1 MKAYGF
7 AATALSPFFLAAV
20 GRNGSADGESPGFVF
35 SVLIFIAIVLVTIV
49 NRKKQADAEV
59 PKKLGSVPPRR
70 PEARPEKRPA
80 VPAPG
85 AGKGERERRDEL
97 KSLLEAGLIS
107 QEEYR
112 ERAAAIN
119 KFQA

>member
-7 AATALSPFFLAAV
+7 AAAALPPLLLAAV

-35 SVLIFIAIVLVTIV
+35 SVLIFIVIVVATIV
-49 NRKKQADAEV
+49 NRKKQAAAAA
-59 PKKLGSVPPRR
+59 PKKLGSAPPRR
-70 PEARPEKRPA
+70 PEARPENRAA
-80 VPAPG
+80 VPVPG
-85 AGKGERERRDEL
+85 TGREEREHRDEL

-107 QEEYR
+107 PEEYR
-112 ERAAAIN
+112 ERVAAIN